1 MTEQKKDI
9 VETANKSARVLSV
22 VYAIVKLLFY
32 ILTVDRYYWL
42 PRGIAGIILI
52 FAVFIITKNSRLSS
66 RAVSVLAPLSIAFV
80 EITFCVFIGGDR
92 LIYIFLIG
100 CSLYSLM
107 YLDTTCLLAAMT
119 LSSLYTAFYAF
130 ILRVSLMGPGYT
142 ILDEVFGMAGLI
154 IINTVIFCIC
164 KYSTSVFTQF
174 KRTGQTFDMV
184 MENTPNFMVITD
196 ENTAVT
202 HISASLVKWLK
213 LDDKIYALDR
223 PLLDLFASSDMK
235 MMFHNVM
242 ENEGYVEEEFE
253 LFIEK
258 KKCCF
263 LLRSALLGSSKAARF
278 FEWMDVTPLIDA
290 KNAAETA
297 TRSKSEFLAAMSH
310 EIRTPMNAII
320 GITQIQL
327 QKQSQKESMQ
337 NEYMLALQKI
347 NNAGNNLLGI
357 INDILDMSKIETGK
371 LELNP
376 TEYDIASLIN
386 DAVQLNV
393 VRIGSNPVEFTLD
406 INENLPSKLFGDEL
420 RLKQILNNLL
430 SNAIKYT
437 EKGHVKL
444 SVNHTPAG
452 GNLILR
458 FIVEDSGQGLKAEDQ
473 KRMFSEYSRFNA
485 EANRSTEG
493 TGLGLNITKRL
504 VEMMGGTITVES
516 EYGKG
521 SVFTVTVKQKM
532 LKCAAI
538 GAELASRLKNFTFT
552 GDRQAAELQIT
563 REPMPYGK
571 VLVVDDVETNL
582 YVAEGLLSPYKLKIE
597 TANNGFT
604 AIEKVLAASG
614 GTANGGGAAY
624 DIIFMDHM
632 MPEMDGIET
641 TKKLRRLGYRGA
653 IVALTANALAG
664 NDVMFAQ
671 HGIDGFISKPVD
683 IRQLNTV
690 LNKFI
695 RDSHPDEA
703 KKYKPQTAEQI
714 ETNAINPKLIRVF
727 CREAK
732 KAAATLR
739 ETAPLRDGA
748 DGDLKLFTT
757 TAHAMKSALAN
768 VGERETSA
776 LASALEKAGFNGDT
790 DFIAAHTENFIEALG
805 SLIKRFSADETIGA
819 DNETIHEDTPYL
831 AEQLQIIKAACEDY
845 DDTAAYAALDRLK
858 EKPWKMNTAAALEE
872 IRDML
877 FLHSD
882 FDEAAESAGV
892 FLTQFKRKHE
902 EDKVK

>member
-9 VETANKSARVLSV
+9 AETANKSARVLSV
-22 VYAIVKLLFY
+22 VYAIVKLFFY
-32 ILTVDRYYWL
+32 ILTVDGYYWL

-52 FAVFIITKNSRLSS
+52 SAVFIITKNPRLSG
-66 RAVSVLAPLSIAFV
+66 RTISVLAPLSIAFV
-80 EITFCVFIGGDR
+80 EITFCALIGGDR
-92 LIYIFLIG
+92 LIYIFMIG

-107 YLDTTCLLAAMT
+107 YLDTTCLLLVMT
-119 LSSLYTAFYAF
+119 LSSLYTALYAF

-142 ILDEVFGMAGLI
+142 ILDEIFGMAGLI
-154 IINTVIFCIC
+154 IINAVILCIC
-164 KYSTSVFTQF
+164 KYSVGVFTQF

-184 MENTPNFMVITD
+184 MENTPNFTVITD

-202 HISASLVKWLK
+202 HISASLVEWLE

-223 PLLDLFASSDMK
+223 PLLDLFASSEMK
-235 MMFHNVM
+235 MMFHDVM
-242 ENEGYVEEEFE
+242 ENEGYVEKEFC
-253 LFIEK
+253 LYINK
-258 KKCCF
+258 NKCCF
-263 LLRSALLGSSKAARF
+263 LLRSALLGASKAARF

-327 QKQSQKESMQ
+327 QKQSQRENLP
-337 NEYMLALQKI
+337 NEYTLALQKI

-357 INDILDMSKIETGK
+357 INDIPDMSKIETGR

-376 TEYDIASLIN
+376 TEYDIPSLIN

-393 VRIGSNPVEFTLD
+393 VRIGSNPIEFTLEID
-406 INENLPSKLFGDEL
+406 ENLPSKLYGDEL

-437 EKGHVKL
+437 EKGQVKL
-444 SVNHTPAG
+444 SVNHTLSG
-452 GNLILR
+452 RHVILR
-458 FIVEDSGQGLKAEDQ
+458 FIVEDTGQGMKAEDQ
-473 KRMFSEYSRFNA
+473 KRIFLEYSRFNA
-485 EANRSTEG
+485 EANRATEG

-504 VEMMGGTITVES
+504 VDMMGGTITVES

-521 SVFTVTVKQKM
+521 SIFTVTVKQKM

-538 GAELASRLKNFTFT
+538 GAELAARLKNFTFT
-552 GDRQAAELQIT
+552 GDKQAAELQIT
-563 REPMPYGK
+563 REAMPYGK

-582 YVAEGLLSPYKLKIE
+582 YVAEGLLSPYKLQIE

-604 AIEKVLAASG
+604 AIEKALAA
-614 GTANGGGAAY
+614 NGGAAY

-632 MPEMDGIET
+632 MPEMNGIET
-641 TKKLRRLGYRGA
+641 TEKLRGLGYNGI

-664 NDVMFAQ
+664 NDVMFAK

-690 LNKFI
+690 LNRFI
-695 RDSHPDEA
+695 RDRHPDEA
-703 KKYKPQTAEQI
+703 KKYKPQAPEQI
-714 ETNAINPKLIRVF
+714 ETNAINPELIRVF
-727 CREAK
+727 CRDAQ
-732 KAAATLR
+732 KAAATLK
-739 ETAPLRDGA
+739 ETAPRRDGA
-748 DGDLKLFTT
+748 DGDLKLFTIT
-757 TAHAMKSALAN
+757 VHAMKSALAN

-776 LASALEKAGFNGDT
+776 LASVLEKAAFNGDIE
-790 DFIAAHTENFIEALG
+790 FIAANTENFIEALE
-805 SLIKRFSADETIGA
+805 SLIKKFSAGVTSGIN
-819 DNETIHEDTPYL
+819 NETTHEDTAYL
-831 AEQLQIIKAACEDY
+831 IEQMQIVKAACEDY

-858 EKPWKMNTAAALEE
+858 EKPWKTNTAAVLKE
-872 IRDML
+872 IRDMI

-882 FDEAAESAGV
+882 FDEAAERAGM
-892 FLTQFKRKHE
+892 FLTQLKKHE
-902 EDKVK
+902 EDRVK